1 MFSSERCELAD
12 DELYPPRWGPTSIV
26 KAKGMSDT
34 ESLTAGQIRC
44 LEKLPANHELVTTDH
59 GSPIVSGPK
68 GELLGVRP
76 NGHLVPLVQGVQS
89 YLYVH
94 G

>member
-1 MFSSERCELAD
+1 
-12 DELYPPRWGPTSIV
+12 
-26 KAKGMSDT
+26 MSNT

-44 LEKLPANHELVTTDH
+44 LEKLPADHELVTTGH
-59 GSPIVSGPK
+59 GSPIVRGPR
-68 GELLGVRP
+68 GELLTVKP
-76 NGHLVPLVQGVQS
+76 NGRLVPLVESVQS